1 MELKAVSHLDHWLQA
16 LHLLTPVS
24 KCWGSLHHALLY
36 VILLS
41 VYNQIYIW
49 FFQAIVGDDIQ
60 LDPSEAEARASSGT
74 LILACMPALDS
85 ITSIWQSGQ
94 MSAELSL
101 KVMLSG

>member
-1 MELKAVSHLDHWLQA
+1 MIKF
-16 LHLLTPVS
+16 
-24 KCWGSLHHALLY
+24 
-36 VILLS
+36 LS
-41 VYNQIYIW
+41 G

-94 MSAELSL
+94 MSADLSL
-101 KVMLSG
+101 KVIFSG